1 MRKKPKP
8 GLPVVYMFP
17 REKALAWVGM
27 LMLLKD
33 SPRPTLAHAYVD
45 AWSSA
50 ASGKWLEDNYGYGH
64 ANLLARPSSPDLVR
78 ALKLGDQ
85 KTFGPGGIAY
95 IDRHIPRRDV
105 YAKVWEGVKSA

>member
-1 MRKKPKP
+1 MSIVSRC
-8 GLPVVYMFP
+8 L
-17 REKALAWVGM
+17 LAWVGM

-33 SPRPTLAHAYVD
+33 SPRPKLAHAYVD

-64 ANLLARPSSPDLVR
+64 ANLLAKPSSSDLVR

-85 KTFGPGGIAY
+85 KTFGPGGIAH

>member
-8 GLPVVYMFP
+8 GLPVVYMMP
-17 REKALAWVGM
+17 KEKPLAWVGM

-33 SPRPTLAHAYVD
+33 SPRPKLAHAFAD

-64 ANLLARPSSPDLVR
+64 ANLLAKPSSSDLLR
-78 ALKLGDQ
+78 ALKIDDPNALG
-85 KTFGPGGIAY
+85 PRNAY